1 MVFVVSLTELK
12 SIFHLAKCHVAISCT
27 YEVMMGQKCWKI
39 YVKNAKFVYFVWKKT
54 DKWME

>member
-12 SIFHLAKCHVAISCT
+12 AIFHLAKCHVAISCT

-39 YVKNAKFVYFVWKKT
+39 YVKFVYFVWKNT
-54 DKWME
+54 DEWME